1 MHTCICMYT
10 RVKISSRFRKKVE
23 IAIFTSFGKAMAE
36 KYHML
41 VYLDSTHKTIIYD
54 YNLFT
59 LVTQDKHQQGIPI
72 AYLKLPALRRRHSS
86 NTSISVA
93 NAEVAGQMGAG
104 DLGAFDVATGD
115 WAGFMN
121 AFFKKS
127 ERDWTGA
134 MTGVCTPEAL

>member
-1 MHTCICMYT
+1 MGEGPTG
-10 RVKISSRFRKKVE
+10 VSSE
-23 IAIFTSFGKAMAE
+23 S
-36 KYHML
+36 
-41 VYLDSTHKTIIYD
+41 
-54 YNLFT
+54 
-59 LVTQDKHQQGIPI
+59 
-72 AYLKLPALRRRHSS
+72 
-86 NTSISVA
+86 TSISVA